1 MRKYAL
7 DVKLENTVKAFLG
20 GFTSKV
26 KEPSKEYALIHMQSV
41 DPLTAVHVGTY
52 NVLHDEITLSSS
64 VNSACALQG
73 VKAKDILDNLMRMR
87 LVSEDDGKQ
96 YPAVTVDKHAK
107 SIYSPAVTSLEA
119 VYLAARFTIKN
130 SIVLRNIKETNKV

>member
-1 MRKYAL
+1 MA
-7 DVKLENTVKAFLG
+7 G
-20 GFTSKV
+20 
-26 KEPSKEYALIHMQSV
+26 
-41 DPLTAVHVGTY
+41 
-52 NVLHDEITLSSS
+52 
-64 VNSACALQG
+64 
-73 VKAKDILDNLMRMR
+73 LMRMR

-96 YPAVTVDKHAK
+96 YPAVTVDKHSK